1 VYEFKTTGEWQEIEI
16 PFSEMY
22 PRFRGYRLDIPNYQ
36 GESLTEIAFLIGNK
50 VRETFQLE
58 IDYINLM

>member
-1 VYEFKTTGEWQEIEI
+1 
-16 PFSEMY
+16 MY